1 MTFLLSCRDN
11 RKEKNIPIAGLLRT
25 GYCSDFTVNKYNMKI
40 ITSKDN
46 QIYKNAVRLTKK
58 KYRDE
63 SGMYLLEGIK
73 PLNDALDMGISVRN
87 IFVCDGTGNTADYP
101 EAITAVLDRKLF
113 EKLSDTETS
122 QGVIAV
128 AEKLCCDAQTF
139 ANKAGFEGSN
149 IVVLDRLQDPG
160 NIGTI
165 VRTAEAAGYK
175 GIMVVAGSGDIYSPK
190 VVRAAAGSLF
200 RMPVFFSETSEKA
213 VMILRQM
220 KKRIVTAALDADRFY
235 YQTDLT
241 ENIALVIGN
250 EGQGA
255 DEVFMKSSDIKIRI
269 PMEGSIESLNAAVA
283 AGILM
288 YQSQKIK

>member
-1 MTFLLSCRDN
+1 
-11 RKEKNIPIAGLLRT
+11 
-25 GYCSDFTVNKYNMKI
+25 MKI

-46 QIYKNAVRLTKK
+46 QLYKTALKLTKK

-63 SGMYLLEGIK
+63 YGMYLLEGVK
-73 PLNDALDMGISVRN
+73 PLLDALDTGIYVRN
-87 IFVCDGTGNTADYP
+87 ILLCDDVGSRQDYP
-101 EAITAVLDRKLF
+101 DEITVRLDRKLF
-113 EKLSDTETS
+113 ERLSDTGTS
-122 QGVIAV
+122 QGVIAI
-128 AEKLCCDAQTF
+128 AEKLCYDYETSSE
-139 ANKAGFEGSN
+139 KAGMKGSN

-165 VRTAEAAGYK
+165 VRTAEAAGYR
-175 GIMVVAGSGDIYSPK
+175 GIIVTAGSGDIYSPK

-200 RMPVFFSETSEKA
+200 RMPVLQVDDSMEA
-213 VMILRQM
+213 VNMLRKM
-220 KKRIVTAALDADRFY
+220 NKRIVTAALDTDIYY

-250 EGQGA
+250 EGQGVS
-255 DEVFMKSSDIKIRI
+255 EVFMESSDIKVRI

-288 YQSQKIK
+288 YQSQKINR

>member
-1 MTFLLSCRDN
+1 
-11 RKEKNIPIAGLLRT
+11 
-25 GYCSDFTVNKYNMKI
+25 MKI

-46 QIYKNAVRLTKK
+46 QIYKTAFRLTKK

-63 SGMYLLEGIK
+63 YGLYLLEGIK

-87 IFVCDGTGNTADYP
+87 IFICDGIGNSMSFPDK
-101 EAITAVLDRKLF
+101 ITAVLDRKLF
-113 EKLSDTETS
+113 ETLSDTGTS

-128 AEKLCCDAQTF
+128 AEKLCYDQESF
-139 ANKAGFEGSN
+139 GINAGTEGSN

-175 GIMVVAGSGDIYSPK
+175 GIMVIAGSGDIYSPK

-200 RMPVFFSETSEKA
+200 RMPVIFAENSSEA
-213 VMILRQM
+213 VTMLRQM
-220 KKRIVTAALDADRFY
+220 NKRIVTAALDADRYY
-235 YQTDLT
+235 YQTDLK